1 MASGAWRTLIGRNLQ
16 SIKLMACPNSE
27 SSAAARSFY
36 ERNFNVVKHLNPT
49 FPFMIRPMPNQQP
62 YLIVEYDFCNKVKI
76 PLDGLD
82 SDGIERKF
90 QQAVEVG
97 EEMPRSAGQSLA
109 TNFLP
114 SVVE

>member
-1 MASGAWRTLIGRNLQ
+1 
-16 SIKLMACPNSE
+16 
-27 SSAAARSFY
+27 
-36 ERNFNVVKHLNPT
+36 
-49 FPFMIRPMPNQQP
+49 MIRPMPNQQP
-62 YLIVEYDFCNKVKI
+62 YLIVEYGAWRRLGTLARSVGRAAHPPPARGADFCNKVKI